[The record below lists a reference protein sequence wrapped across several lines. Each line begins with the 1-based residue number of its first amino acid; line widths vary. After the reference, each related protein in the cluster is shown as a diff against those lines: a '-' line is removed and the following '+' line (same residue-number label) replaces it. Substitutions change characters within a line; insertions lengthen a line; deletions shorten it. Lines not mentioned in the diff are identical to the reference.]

1 MERIAARWLVP
12 SLTLLLLT
20 TVGLSGCGRKFGS
33 VSGKVTYQG
42 KALSSGLVVFV
53 DKDGKV
59 SQPAGIE
66 VDGSY
71 AAENVPVGQVTACVE
86 TLPLSGGDG
95 GPNAPKDQPRPRFVP
110 IPPKYKDAKQSEL
123 ILEVKPGPNTYDIE
137 LR

>member
-1 MERIAARWLVP
+1 MERISARWLA
-12 SLTLLLLT
+12 STFALLLLIA
-20 TVGLSGCGRKFGS
+20 VGLSGCGRPYGS

-59 SQPAGIE
+59 TQPAGIE

-71 AAENVPVGQVTACVE
+71 VAEKVPVGQVTACVE
-86 TLPLSGGDG
+86 TLPLSGGDA
-95 GPNAPKDQPRPRFVP
+95 GPNAAKDQPRPRYTP

-123 ILEVKPGPNTYDIE
+123 NLEVKPGPNTYDIE
-137 LR
+137 LH